1 MNSQE
6 SAPFFSR
13 PQLTNTDN
21 PLSPQGRFGRLSSI
35 GWYAFIHLIT
45 FFATIALSLTMGI
58 FNLNSL
64 SMDNQFINTLTGIT
78 GLGFV
83 IILVLYLYF
92 LMVITVRRLHDM
104 NRSGWFVLLFMLP
117 LLNILLGLYLLFGSG
132 TAGINSYGP
141 PRATPVWEK
150 ILAWLMIILMLLS
163 FLASSSMLSYMVG
176 AGELEVPRQVIQKGS
191 EYF

>member
-1 MNSQE
+1 MNPQD

-13 PQLTNTDN
+13 SQATNTDN
-21 PLSPQGRFGRLSSI
+21 PLSLQGRFGRLSSI
-35 GWYAFIHLIT
+35 GWYAFVHLIT
-45 FFATIALSLTMGI
+45 FFASIALSLTVGI
-58 FNLNSL
+58 FNLNTL
-64 SMDNQFINTLTGIT
+64 SMDHQFVNTLTGIA

-83 IILVLYLYF
+83 VIVLLYLYF

-104 NRSGWFVLLFMLP
+104 NRSGWFILLFMLP
-117 LLNILLGLYLLFGSG
+117 LLNILLGMYLLLGSG
-132 TAGINSYGP
+132 TAGINNYGL
-141 PRATPVWEK
+141 PRETPVWEK

-176 AGELEVPRQVIQKGS
+176 AGELDMPQQVIQKGS

>member
-1 MNSQE
+1 MNPQD

-13 PQLTNTDN
+13 PQATRKDN

-35 GWYAFIHLIT
+35 GWYAFVHLIT
-45 FFATIALSLTMGI
+45 FFATIALSLTVGV
-58 FNLNSL
+58 FNLNTL
-64 SMDNQFINTLTGIT
+64 SMNHQLVNTLTGIA

-83 IILVLYLYF
+83 VIFLLYLYF

-104 NRSGWFVLLFMLP
+104 NRSGWFILLFMLT

-132 TAGINSYGP
+132 TAGINSYGL
-141 PRATPVWEK
+141 PRETSVWEK

-163 FLASSSMLSYMVG
+163 FLASSSMLSYMLG
-176 AGELEVPRQVIQKGS
+176 AGELDMPQNVIQKGS

>member
-1 MNSQE
+1 MNPQD

-13 PQLTNTDN
+13 PQATRKDN

-35 GWYAFIHLIT
+35 GWYAFVHLAT
-45 FFATIALSLTMGI
+45 FLATIALSLTLGI
-58 FNLNSL
+58 FNLNTL
-64 SMDNQFINTLTGIT
+64 SMDNQLVNTLTGIA

-83 IILVLYLYF
+83 VILLLYLYF

-104 NRSGWFVLLFMLP
+104 NRSGWFILLFILP
-117 LLNILLGLYLLFGSG
+117 VLNILLGLYLLLGSG
-132 TAGINSYGP
+132 TAGINSYGL
-141 PRATPVWEK
+141 PRETPVWEK

-163 FLASSSMLSYMVG
+163 FLASSSMLSYMLG
-176 AGELEVPRQVIQKGS
+176 AGELDMPQNVIQKGS